1 MKKKELKS
9 ILNTT
14 QSQVAILMR
23 DLKQVDIAN
32 DLMVQKITKLEERIE
47 ISDRNSLLQ
56 EISSLGLI
64 LVDPT
69 EAI

>member
-32 DLMVQKITKLEERIE
+32 DLMVQKITELEERIE

-56 EISSLGLI
+56 EISSLGYI